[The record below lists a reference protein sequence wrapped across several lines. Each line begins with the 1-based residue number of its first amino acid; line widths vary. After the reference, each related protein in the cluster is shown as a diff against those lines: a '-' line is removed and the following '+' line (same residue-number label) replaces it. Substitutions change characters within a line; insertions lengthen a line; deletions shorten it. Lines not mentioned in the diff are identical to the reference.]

1 MTCFKEIVAT
11 RFSDT
16 DALGHINNTML
27 PIWFEGA
34 RDPIFKFFMP
44 DLDLSKWSLILAK
57 IEVSFLAQLYYGEP
71 IEIRSYISRIGNSS
85 FDVYQEAWQ
94 QGKLCASGKA
104 VMVHFDYKTNQSA
117 SIPNAIVKEMEKHL
131 YQGE

>member
-57 IEVSFLAQLYYGEP
+57 IEVSFEKINSNKLPGG
-71 IEIRSYISRIGNSS
+71 RWRI
-85 FDVYQEAWQ
+85 
-94 QGKLCASGKA
+94 ASGINEANVKRIEE
-104 VMVHFDYKTNQSA
+104 
-117 SIPNAIVKEMEKHL
+117 SIITIGLDDGIDDPIFRHKRNSIFAIFEE
-131 YQGE
+131 